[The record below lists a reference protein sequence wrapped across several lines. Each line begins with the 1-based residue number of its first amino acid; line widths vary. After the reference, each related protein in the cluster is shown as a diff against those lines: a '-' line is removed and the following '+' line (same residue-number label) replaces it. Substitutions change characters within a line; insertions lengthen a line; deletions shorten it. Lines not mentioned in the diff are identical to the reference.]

1 MKLILAALAA
11 LSMGA
16 YLYGE
21 EAQTAEPAAATG
33 QISKASPRPDLG
45 STVDYL
51 TAKYGK
57 SEGREGMVRR
67 NRIRFS
73 TDEDDLRLRHRD

>member
-1 MKLILAALAA
+1 
-11 LSMGA
+11 MGA
-16 YLYGE
+16 YLSCE

-33 QISKASPRPDLG
+33 QISKASPQPDLG

-57 SEGREGMVRR
+57 PVKVEKAWCGGI
-67 NRIRFS
+67 RIRFS
-73 TDEDDLRLRHRD
+73 TDEDDLRLRHRDQRCRR

>member
-16 YLYGE
+16 YLSCE

-33 QISKASPRPDLG
+33 QISKEAPIQTLG
-45 STVDYL
+45 QQL
-51 TAKYGK
+51 
-57 SEGREGMVRR
+57 
-67 NRIRFS
+67 II
-73 TDEDDLRLRHRD
+73 